1 MQQVIEITAPF
12 FGLIFLGTFLKS
24 IKFLN
29 EEKTTFLS
37 RFAFYVLMP
46 VMLFSNISKTSFNG
60 NFDFKFIIKYEFV
73 TILIFI
79 CLSRLII
86 EKKSSQKYNYWT

>member
-29 EEKTTFLS
+29 EERTTPTNYLKAVS
-37 RFAFYVLMP
+37 L
-46 VMLFSNISKTSFNG
+46 
-60 NFDFKFIIKYEFV
+60 
-73 TILIFI
+73 
-79 CLSRLII
+79 
-86 EKKSSQKYNYWT
+86 KSTFQQS

>member
-46 VMLFSNISKTSFNG
+46 VMLFSNISCISRPFNTLLNSNSIPDFPMSFW
-60 NFDFKFIIKYEFV
+60 F
-73 TILIFI
+73 T
-79 CLSRLII
+79 
-86 EKKSSQKYNYWT
+86 

>member
-60 NFDFKFIIKYEFV
+60 NFDFRFKGVF
-73 TILIFI
+73 
-79 CLSRLII
+79 S
-86 EKKSSQKYNYWT
+86 